1 MYFFIAFQFF
11 IHFAYCVPRREGT
24 VCNLQNIIA
33 SRKKNFQGAES
44 VLKFNSNISIYIH
57 KVWNEVRLVGRPSA
71 GVLELKQND
80 GSWSKVCG
88 DEFWTQE
95 AAGVA
100 CHNLGFD
107 RAYKPRTRVRRI
119 PNSIISLLFLTIFN
133 RNILLKINIFQ
144 TIQQKDNRY
153 SRLHCEG
160 SETSIGHCKV
170 STGIYDRL

>member
-1 MYFFIAFQFF
+1 MLLVEKVQFVIF
-11 IHFAYCVPRREGT
+11 KT
-24 VCNLQNIIA
+24 IIA
-33 SRKKNFQGAES
+33 SKKKFQGAEL
-44 VLKFNSNISIYIH
+44 VLKFNSNISIYFH
-57 KVWNEVRLVGRPSA
+57 KVWNEVRLVGRSSA
-71 GVLELKQND
+71 GILELKQND

-88 DEFWTQE
+88 DEFWTPE

-107 RAYKPRTRVRRI
+107 RAYKPRTRVRHI
-119 PNSIISLLFLTIFN
+119 PKSIISLSFLTIFK

-144 TIQQKDNRY
+144 AIQQKDNRY

-170 STGIYDRL
+170 STGIYNRL